1 MYKVEKKYLL
11 LLAGLLWMPAGAM
24 ITSIGLPFLSESA
37 YLVPMI
43 VGAVVVFMIF
53 YFFIFSPLVYK
64 HEKRIRAYDAQRLP
78 FWWFFDLK
86 SYLIMAMMM
95 TVGYSL
101 RTFHLVPT
109 WFIGFFYTGLGI
121 ALFACGFRF
130 AWRHC
135 LYHKGHRIIP
145 RLEKRTK
152 K

>member
-11 LLAGLLWMPAGAM
+11 LLAGLLWMTAGAM
-24 ITSIGLPFLSESA
+24 ITSIGLPFL
-37 YLVPMI
+37 
-43 VGAVVVFMIF
+43 
-53 YFFIFSPLVYK
+53 IFSPLVYK

-78 FWWFFDLK
+78 FWYFFDLK

>member
-11 LLAGLLWMPAGAM
+11 LLAGLLWMTAGAM

-43 VGAVVVFMIF
+43 VGAVAVFMIF

-78 FWWFFDLK
+78 FWYFFDLK

-135 LYHKGHRIIP
+135 LYQKGHRIIP